1 MKKLYTLALAL
12 GIAGLA
18 NAQKSSHTVPLNS
31 RLDRTTIGERTP
43 TDTLGLNEFF
53 MGTPTL
59 NGSTGGGY
67 VVGNNGY
74 GDKAKAQVY
83 LLTQGT
89 LVEEILFWFGAKQYN
104 SQNTNSKVVANVYAA
119 DGPGTNTAGAIT
131 TGAPKTILA
140 SVDIFITDVDT
151 TGAFTVATLPTPQY
165 VGGDFAVGFD
175 VTSLAAGDTIGC
187 VATADGDAGQSEL
200 AWEKWSSNAWHTLFE
215 AWPLDIDIAAW
226 PVVDNSSASIEDQG
240 FFDGIKLGQNQ
251 PNPAGSETTIQYE
264 IQNNANVTF
273 EMYDVLG
280 KKVISINEGAMNK
293 GKHSINLT
301 TERIASGTY
310 YYSLKAD
317 NKRITK
323 KLVIAK

>member
-18 NAQKSSHTVPLNS
+18 NAQKSSFDVPLNS
-31 RLDRTTIGERTP
+31 RLDRTSIGERTP

-59 NGSTGGGY
+59 NGSQGGGY
-67 VVGNNGY
+67 VIGNNGY
-74 GDKAKAQVY
+74 GDEAKAQMY

-89 LVEEILFWFGAKQYN
+89 LVEEILFWFGAKEYS
-104 SQNTNSKVVANVYAA
+104 SQDANSKVVANVYNA
-119 DGPGTNTAGAIT
+119 DGTGTTTVGTAQPGAPGTV
-131 TGAPKTILA
+131 LA
-140 SVDIFITDVDT
+140 SVNIFIADIDT
-151 TGAFTVATLPTPQY
+151 TGAFTVALLPSPLY
-165 VGGDFAVGFD
+165 VAGDFAVGFD
-175 VTSLAAGDTIGC
+175 VTTLTAGDTVGC
-187 VATADGDAGQSEL
+187 VATADGDAQQSEL
-200 AWEKWSSNAWHTLFE
+200 AWEKWSDNVWHTLFQ

-226 PVVDNSSASIEDQG
+226 PVIDDNSASIDDQG

-273 EMYDVLG
+273 EMYDVMG
-280 KKVISINEGAMNK
+280 RKVLSMNEGAQNK
-293 GKHSINLT
+293 GKHSINVT

-317 NKRITK
+317 NNRITK
-323 KLVIAK
+323 KLVVAK